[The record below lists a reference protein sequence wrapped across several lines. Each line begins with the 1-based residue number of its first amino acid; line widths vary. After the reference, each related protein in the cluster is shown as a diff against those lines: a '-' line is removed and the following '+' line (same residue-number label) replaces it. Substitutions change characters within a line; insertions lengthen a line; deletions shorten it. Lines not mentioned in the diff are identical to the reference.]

1 MISCTEF
8 IPAYSELFKF
18 IDKKSGRQAV
28 YDYWNWLFQPEK
40 SPLNEHLERAGI
52 RGCWDYWTV
61 IHIEEACDN
70 TQVFDEQAGW
80 HISCMHSCPSKG
92 RFDKLG
98 YLEPFDEYCKHCD
111 GYEWSLKKHGLVQY
125 NDFRGDDHACC
136 RTLIIDPKKL
146 QGNPMEMV
154 EKMYQ
159 CEMNGCTAD
168 TTGCPF
174 ATENS
179 IQQTTTSE
187 GYKYLHPEFHVSMDR
202 GSGFVLDTYGMEGL
216 KEYLT
221 QFTLAF
227 HVPLLANIREKGLT
241 AIADYLRWLY
251 DTEEAPDALE
261 LEQTDGALSVK
272 IKYCPAVKYM
282 KGRGYTPN
290 ASYEYCTSMV
300 YEALAEAGGLG
311 FAMCSYDQETGAATY
326 RFFEK

>member
-40 SPLNEHLERAGI
+40 SPLNVHLDRAGL

-70 TQVFDEQAGW
+70 TQVFSEKEGW

-98 YLEPFDEYCKHCD
+98 YMEPFDEYCKHCD
-111 GYEWSLKKHGLVQY
+111 GYEWSLNKHGLVQY
-125 NDFRGDDHACC
+125 NDYRGAEKACC
-136 RTLIIDPKKL
+136 RTLIIDPKKF
-146 QGNPMEMV
+146 QGDPLEMV

-174 ATENS
+174 TCADS

-202 GSGFVLDTYGMEGL
+202 GAGYVLDHYGLEGL

-227 HVPLLANIREKGLT
+227 HVPLLKNIREQGIG
-241 AIADYLRWLY
+241 AVGDYLRWLY

-261 LEQTDGALSVK
+261 LVLEDGTLDVTVR
-272 IKYCPAVKYM
+272 YCPAVRYM
-282 KGRGYTPN
+282 KDRGYTPGE
-290 ASYEYCTSMV
+290 SFMYCTDMV
-300 YEALAEAGGLG
+300 YAALAEASGLG
-311 FAMCSYDQETGAATY
+311 FEMLAYDHDTGAARF
-326 RFFEK
+326 RFFVK

>member
-1 MISCTEF
+1 M
-8 IPAYSELFKF
+8 
-18 IDKKSGRQAV
+18 
-28 YDYWNWLFQPEK
+28 
-40 SPLNEHLERAGI
+40 
-52 RGCWDYWTV
+52 
-61 IHIEEACDN
+61 
-70 TQVFDEQAGW
+70 
-80 HISCMHSCPSKG
+80 
-92 RFDKLG
+92 
-98 YLEPFDEYCKHCD
+98 
-111 GYEWSLKKHGLVQY
+111 QY
-125 NDFRGDDHACC
+125 NDYRGAEKACC
-136 RTLIIDPKKL
+136 RTLIIDPKIF
-146 QGNPMEMV
+146 QGDPQEMV
-154 EKMYQ
+154 EKMYR

-216 KEYLT
+216 QEYLT

-227 HVPLLANIREKGLT
+227 HVPLLANIREKGLA

-261 LEQTDGALSVK
+261 LDQKAGELAVS
-272 IKYCPAVKYM
+272 IRYCPAVKYM

-300 YEALAEAGGLG
+300 YEALAQASGLG
-311 FAMCSYDQETGAATY
+311 FEMCSYDHETGAAAY

>member
-40 SPLNEHLERAGI
+40 SPLNEHLDRAGI

-70 TQVFDEQAGW
+70 TQVFNEKDGW

-98 YLEPFDEYCKHCD
+98 YMEPFDEYCKHCD

-125 NDFRGDDHACC
+125 NDYRGAEKACC
-136 RTLIIDPKKL
+136 RTLIIDPTKFP
-146 QGNPMEMV
+146 GDPEEMV
-154 EKMYQ
+154 EKMFE

-174 ATENS
+174 ASENT

-202 GSGFVLDTYGMEGL
+202 GAGFVMDNYGKEGL
-216 KEYLT
+216 QEYLT
-221 QFTLAF
+221 QFALAF
-227 HVPLLANIREKGLT
+227 HVPLLKNIQEKGIS
-241 AIADYLRWLY
+241 AIADYLTWLY
-251 DTEEAPDALE
+251 DTEEAPDALRMVQTEDE
-261 LEQTDGALSVK
+261 LAVTVH
-272 IKYCPAVKYM
+272 YCPAVKYM
-282 KGRGYTPN
+282 KGRGYTPS
-290 ASYEYCTSMV
+290 ACYEYCTSMV
-300 YEALAEAGGLG
+300 YGALAEAAGLG
-311 FAMCSYDQETGAATY
+311 FEMILYNHNTGAAQF
-326 RFFEK
+326 RFYKK